1 MSLIILIIMDLQQIL
16 NIEQLK
22 GLHLD
27 VMFGA
32 VPKKLISDVSKKFS
46 KRKTKNLFY
55 IIFGVF
61 LKESNQYIVFS
72 SVFKSSKKKVEN
84 QWFSEIVVDSAVFE
98 DKQKVLDYLYDFMDN
113 FETHDRIINEEIMGM
128 GLMPAIDAFHYLL
141 LWNKG
146 IFDYFNIFI
155 ESENK
160 KKSGLFKI
168 F

>member
-1 MSLIILIIMDLQQIL
+1 VDLQQLL
-16 NIEQLK
+16 NMEQLD

-32 VPKKLISDVSKKFS
+32 VPKRLVGDVSKKFN

-55 IIFGVF
+55 IIFGVY
-61 LKESNQYIVFS
+61 LKESDQYIVFT
-72 SVFKSSKKKVEN
+72 SVFKSSKKKIEG
-84 QWFSEIVVDSAVFE
+84 QWFSEVMVDSAVFD

-113 FETHDRIINEEIMGM
+113 FEEHERIINEEIMSMGM
-128 GLMPAIDAFHYLL
+128 MLAVEAFQYLL
-141 LWNKG
+141 IWNKG
-146 IFDYFNIFI
+146 IFDYFNVFI

>member
-1 MSLIILIIMDLQQIL
+1 VDLEHL
-16 NIEQLK
+16 VNIEELE

-32 VPKKLISDVSKKFS
+32 VPKRLVADTSKKFN

-55 IIFGVF
+55 IIFGVY
-61 LKESNQYIVFS
+61 LKESKQYIVFT
-72 SVFKSSKKKVEN
+72 SVFKSSKKKIDG
-84 QWFSEIVVDSAVFE
+84 QWFSEVMVDSAVFE

-113 FETHDRIINEEIMGM
+113 FEEHERIINEEIMSLGIM
-128 GLMPAIDAFHYLL
+128 EAIEAFQYLL
-141 LWNKG
+141 VWNKG
-146 IFDYFNIFI
+146 IFEYFNVYI

-160 KKSGLFKI
+160 KKTGLFKI

>member
-1 MSLIILIIMDLQQIL
+1 MDLQQLI
-16 NIEQLK
+16 NIEQLD

-32 VPKKLISDVSKKFS
+32 VPKRLIADTSKKFN

-61 LKESNQYIVFS
+61 LKESNQYIVFT
-72 SVFKSSKKKVEN
+72 SVFKSSKKKVDESN
-84 QWFSEIVVDSAVFE
+84 WFSEIIVDSAVFE

-113 FETHDRIINEEIMGM
+113 FEPHERIINEEIMSLGI
-128 GLMPAIDAFHYLL
+128 MPAMETFEYLL

-146 IFDYFNIFI
+146 IFEYFNIFI
-155 ESENK
+155 ESENQ
-160 KKSGLFKI
+160 KKSGLFKKL
-168 F
+168 FV

>member
-1 MSLIILIIMDLQQIL
+1 MDLEHL
-16 NIEQLK
+16 VNIEELE

-32 VPKKLISDVSKKFS
+32 VPKRLVGDVSKKYN

-55 IIFGVF
+55 IIFGVY
-61 LKESNQYIVFS
+61 LKESNQYIVFT
-72 SVFKSSKKKVEN
+72 SVFKSSKKKVDKHN
-84 QWFSEIVVDSAVFE
+84 WFTEVVVDSAVFE
-98 DKQKVLDYLYDFMDN
+98 DKQKVLDYLYDFMDA
-113 FETHDRIINEEIMGM
+113 FGDHDRIINEEIMTM
-128 GLMPAIDAFHYLL
+128 GTMEATEAFQYLL
-141 LWNKG
+141 IWNKG
-146 IFDYFNIFI
+146 IFDYFNVFI

>member
-1 MSLIILIIMDLQQIL
+1 MDLQQIL
-16 NIEQLK
+16 NIQELE

-32 VPKKLISDVSKKFS
+32 VPKRLIGDVSKKFN

-55 IIFGVF
+55 IIFGVY
-61 LKESNQYIVFS
+61 LKESKQYIVFT
-72 SVFKSSKKKVEN
+72 SVFKSSKKKIDN
-84 QWFSEIVVDSAVFE
+84 QWFSEIMVDSAVFE

-113 FETHDRIINEEIMGM
+113 FEDHERIINEEIMGM
-128 GLMPAIDAFHYLL
+128 GIMPAIEAFRYLL
-141 LWNKG
+141 IWNRG

-160 KKSGLFKI
+160 KRSKFLKLF
-168 F
+168 

>member
-1 MSLIILIIMDLQQIL
+1 MDLQQLL
-16 NIEQLK
+16 NMEQLD

-32 VPKKLISDVSKKFS
+32 VPKRLVGDLSKKFS

-55 IIFGVF
+55 IIFGVY
-61 LKESNQYIVFS
+61 LKESDQYIVFT
-72 SVFKSSKKKVEN
+72 SVFKSSKKRVEG
-84 QWFSEIVVDSAVFE
+84 QWFSEIMVDSAVFE

-113 FETHDRIINEEIMGM
+113 FEEHERIINEEIMGM
-128 GLMPAIDAFHYLL
+128 GMMPAIEVFQYLL
-141 LWNKG
+141 IWNKG

-160 KKSGLFKI
+160 KKTGLFKK
-168 F
+168 FLA